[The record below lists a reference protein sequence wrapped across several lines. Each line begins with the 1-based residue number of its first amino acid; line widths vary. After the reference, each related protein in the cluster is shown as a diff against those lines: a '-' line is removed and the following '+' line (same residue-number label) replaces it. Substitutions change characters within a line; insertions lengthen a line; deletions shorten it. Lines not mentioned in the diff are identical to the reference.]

1 MTVYFLKVNKT
12 FLTTDSNQNEYQKQ
26 MDFLFEVKH
35 PVFTVKY
42 FIYIISIY
50 EVFLSGIHRYEFI

>member
-1 MTVYFLKVNKT
+1 
-12 FLTTDSNQNEYQKQ
+12 

-42 FIYIISIY
+42 FIYIISID
-50 EVFLSGIHRYEFI
+50 EVFLSGIHSYEFIWIFHFEYFKSSI

>member
-12 FLTTDSNQNEYQKQ
+12 FTLNEYQKQ

-42 FIYIISIY
+42 FMYIISIY
-50 EVFLSGIHRYEFI
+50 EVFLSGIHSYEFI